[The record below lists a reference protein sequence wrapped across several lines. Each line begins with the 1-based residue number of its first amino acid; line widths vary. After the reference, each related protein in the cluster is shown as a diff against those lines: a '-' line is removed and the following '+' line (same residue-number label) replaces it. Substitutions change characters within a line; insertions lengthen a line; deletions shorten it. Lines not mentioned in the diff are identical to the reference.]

1 MATTKKQQGQ
11 ARADGNL
18 LSNSSKKENPYI
30 RTKEP
35 EQVPDLD
42 LDQRTTKNKPE
53 KEESQRRRAPK
64 NPQQHER
71 KPPPP
76 RTRYFKTPLSLSLFF
91 FIFKISAC
99 FFSFCNNKKNFN
111 HYYFFGSFSLMP
123 WFPPIVSK
131 NK

>member
-42 LDQRTTKNKPE
+42 LDLDQRTTKNKPE
-53 KEESQRRRAPK
+53 KKESRKRRAPK
-64 NPQQHER
+64 NPQQHYR
-71 KPPPP
+71 KPPRP
-76 RTRYFKTPLSLSLFF
+76 RKRYFKTPLSLSLFF
-91 FIFKISAC
+91 YIFKFPPV
-99 FFSFCNNKKNFN
+99 FFPFATTKKFPTKF
-111 HYYFFGSFSLMP
+111 YYFWGVSL
-123 WFPPIVSK
+123 
-131 NK
+131 

>member
-76 RTRYFKTPLSLSLFF
+76 RTRYFKTPTFPFFVFLYFQNFRLFF
-91 FIFKISAC
+91 FLLQQQKKFQPLLFFWEFLFNALVSPNC
-99 FFSFCNNKKNFN
+99 F
-111 HYYFFGSFSLMP
+111 
-123 WFPPIVSK
+123 
-131 NK
+131 